1 MNRNGGLLVPL
12 LLWLCRVAEW
22 LLMLLFVV
30 GLCRMALI
38 FSPP

>member
-1 MNRNGGLLVPL
+1 MNRNGGLLLLL

-30 GLCRMALI
+30 GLCRLALI
-38 FSPP
+38 FTLD